1 MYLEANALEQQSI
14 FCPWKWELL
23 HCTNVSQ
30 QSTIW
35 AKGESALTDLAEG
48 GYEPNMVPVSV
59 TLGTGP
65 YPLLELSI
73 IKSYE
78 Y

>member
-1 MYLEANALEQQSI
+1 MYLEANAQEQQSI
-14 FCPWKWELL
+14 FCPLKWELL
-23 HCTNVSQ
+23 HCTNVNQ
-30 QSTIW
+30 HFTIW

-48 GYEPNMVPVSV
+48 GYESTMVPL
-59 TLGTGP
+59 TLGTGA
-65 YPLLELSI
+65 YPLLALPI